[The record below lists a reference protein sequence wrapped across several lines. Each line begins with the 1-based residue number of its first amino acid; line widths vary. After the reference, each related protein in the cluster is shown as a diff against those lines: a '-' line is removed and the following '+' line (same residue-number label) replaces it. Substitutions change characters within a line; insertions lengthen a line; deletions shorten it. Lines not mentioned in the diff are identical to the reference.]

1 MTLTKNTEILRA
13 EVAAHINADALVR
26 GAYWKPISN
35 AVGGYGCFISC
46 LTHSSD
52 PTPAF
57 ERFGLPVAVLRIA
70 ESIFEA
76 LPDSEGRA
84 FFAALPDA
92 VGRDGKDLS
101 RVHWGFLAA
110 ELRAMPQAPDAAQ
123 AVIDPV
129 IEGMDLLFSG
139 QQWPD
144 ARAAADAAYAAARAA
159 SYAAYAASYAAY
171 AAAYAADAA
180 ADAADAAADAYA
192 AAKAYD
198 AAYAAAYAAATAADA
213 AAKSAD
219 AAAYAAYGAADASCA
234 AAYAADAADAAA
246 QCRAQAAQKACAA
259 HAADAAK
266 AYAAADAA
274 YAAARL
280 RQRDTLLA
288 LIAAS

>member
-13 EVAAHINADALVR
+13 EVAAHIKADALVR
-26 GAYWKPISN
+26 GAYWKPSKN
-35 AVGGYGCFISC
+35 AVGGQGCFISC
-46 LTHSSD
+46 LTHSDD

-70 ESIFEA
+70 ENIFES
-76 LPDSEGRA
+76 LPSAEGSA

-110 ELRAMPQAPDAAQ
+110 ELRALPQTTDAAQ

-129 IEGMDLLFSG
+129 IDGMDLFFRG

-144 ARAAADAAYAAARAA
+144 ARAAADAAYAA
-159 SYAAYAASYAAY
+159 YAAADAYAAY
-171 AAAYAADAA
+171 AAAYAAHAA
-180 ADAADAAADAYA
+180 A
-192 AAKAYD
+192 D
-198 AAYAAAYAAATAADA
+198 AAYAAAYAARAAAYAARAAAYDA
-213 AAKSAD
+213 AYAAR
-219 AAAYAAYGAADASCA
+219 AAYAAYAAYG
-234 AAYAADAADAAA
+234 
-246 QCRAQAAQKACAA
+246 RN
-259 HAADAAK
+259 
-266 AYAAADAA
+266 
-274 YAAARL
+274 

>member
-13 EVAAHINADALVR
+13 EVAAHIRADALVR
-26 GAYWKPISN
+26 GSYWKPSEN
-35 AVGGYGCFISC
+35 AVGGQGCFISC

-70 ESIFEA
+70 ENIYED
-76 LPDSEGRA
+76 LPDDEGTA

-101 RVHWGFLAA
+101 RVHWGFLAS
-110 ELRAMPQAPDAAQ
+110 ELRALPQTTDAAQ

-129 IEGMDLLFSG
+129 IKGMDLLFSG

-144 ARAAADAAYAAARAA
+144 AYAAAHAAAAFDSGAASASRAAADAAYAAARAA
-159 SYAAYAASYAAY
+159 AR

-180 ADAADAAADAYA
+180 YPAADAYG
-192 AAKAYD
+192 
-198 AAYAAAYAAATAADA
+198 AYAAAYAA
-213 AAKSAD
+213 
-219 AAAYAAYGAADASCA
+219 
-234 AAYAADAADAAA
+234 
-246 QCRAQAAQKACAA
+246 R
-259 HAADAAK
+259 
-266 AYAAADAA
+266 AAADAA
-274 YAAARL
+274 YATKAAEAAGRARL

-288 LIAAS
+288 LIAAA